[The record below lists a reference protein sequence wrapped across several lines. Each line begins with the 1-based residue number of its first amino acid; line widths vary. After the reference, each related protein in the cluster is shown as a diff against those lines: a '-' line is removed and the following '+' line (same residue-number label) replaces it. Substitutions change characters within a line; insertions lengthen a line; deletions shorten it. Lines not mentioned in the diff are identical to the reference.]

1 MGVDTATIRGCS
13 IAVNL
18 SAVDIQRAIML
29 GINTAAVTAA
39 FLCVVF
45 VDLATGNCGHAA
57 LAKHINAT
65 APAGFGVVMMN
76 STSGNKQLS
85 GNRTARCC

>member
-1 MGVDTATIRGCS
+1 MGVDTATVRSCS

-18 SAVDIQRAIML
+18 SAVDIQRTFIL
-29 GINTAAVTAA
+29 SINTTAVTAA
-39 FLCVVF
+39 YLCVVF

-65 APAGFGVVMMN
+65 APTGSGVVMMN
-76 STSGNKQLS
+76 GTSGNRQLS